1 MLSKLGNI
9 RRKTDTGH
17 LHDLETD
24 TGNVTLG
31 FALAT
36 KPGKQDLVVLVYKV
50 QATIVGD

>member
-1 MLSKLGNI
+1 MGNV
-9 RRKTDTGH
+9 RRKTDTRH

-31 FALAT
+31 FAFAP
-36 KPGKQDLVVLVYKV
+36 KPGKQDFVVLVYKV